1 MNPSPLFRIYLPL
14 LLVLVAVISGCR
26 KGTQLAYA
34 QAPLISNFYVQVESE
49 SAAVQFDISD
59 PLEREWEAWIYF
71 SDDLGTYWQPITP
84 VKDGENQIPLA
95 PPFEPVNTLW
105 SYRGDLSHLPQA
117 DVLLEIR
124 LLDLDGAIHANAQSD
139 PLSIGDPNPPVV
151 HSITVPSGPE
161 GGPIPISAVVS
172 DAEQDHV
179 SIELE
184 WSLSGS
190 EPWFPA
196 TLLNDESDL
205 VVPVDIEGT
214 DVEII
219 WLSHIDTPNVVS
231 PLARVRIIAADA
243 SGQHQIQS
251 LPLSLNTIAPQIES
265 LTIGEIPGYLNGSES
280 YLSDSGTEVSFI
292 VSVPNRGSLFSVSWA
307 SGLGGATPDPS
318 TLFIESDRVVDGR
331 SVGTNLADLFV
342 ITGNFA
348 SWTVPEDSPLPTGP
362 MRLSSTIDDLR
373 GNPATAMEYQFQ
385 VTLGSASARPFDWHD
400 RWNLDFD
407 RDNYTITINV
417 DSTGNILPAANLGS
431 DGQPDH
437 RQDLVTVGLQSNQ
450 QLPAASAVG
459 ANTRVELWIEEAVV
473 DRIRT
478 HFGETSLLDGSD
490 LQPRLSF
497 QTSSVNAT
505 SFMGIGG
512 DDVEPVSY
520 ALGRAT
526 YDHKNST
533 TNDERSAQRGVFTS
547 NMIQFYWNSW
557 TFRNRF
563 EGVLPGF
570 GTPVGEHSLDAT
582 VLSAS
587 FERLNPSNNSAENQ
601 RYDAV
606 WDAIDA
612 WSRIVSVIAS
622 HEIGHAVGLCANNH
636 PPTGLFGG
644 VDDADFIGPFTSPYH
659 VDTPGLN
666 VMASA
671 LGLTSALVEGDS
683 GYDFNELN
691 RAYLAEW
698 ITLEP

>member
-1 MNPSPLFRIYLPL
+1 M
-14 LLVLVAVISGCR
+14 LVAVISGCR

-139 PLSIGDPNPPVV
+139 PLAIGDPNPPVV

-190 EPWFPA
+190 DPWFPA

-342 ITGNFA
+342 ITG
-348 SWTVPEDSPLPTGP
+348 
-362 MRLSSTIDDLR
+362 
-373 GNPATAMEYQFQ
+373 
-385 VTLGSASARPFDWHD
+385 
-400 RWNLDFD
+400 
-407 RDNYTITINV
+407 
-417 DSTGNILPAANLGS
+417 
-431 DGQPDH
+431 
-437 RQDLVTVGLQSNQ
+437 
-450 QLPAASAVG
+450 
-459 ANTRVELWIEEAVV
+459 
-473 DRIRT
+473 
-478 HFGETSLLDGSD
+478 
-490 LQPRLSF
+490 
-497 QTSSVNAT
+497 
-505 SFMGIGG
+505 
-512 DDVEPVSY
+512 
-520 ALGRAT
+520 
-526 YDHKNST
+526 
-533 TNDERSAQRGVFTS
+533 
-547 NMIQFYWNSW
+547 
-557 TFRNRF
+557 
-563 EGVLPGF
+563 
-570 GTPVGEHSLDAT
+570 
-582 VLSAS
+582 
-587 FERLNPSNNSAENQ
+587 
-601 RYDAV
+601 
-606 WDAIDA
+606 
-612 WSRIVSVIAS
+612 
-622 HEIGHAVGLCANNH
+622 
-636 PPTGLFGG
+636 
-644 VDDADFIGPFTSPYH
+644 
-659 VDTPGLN
+659 
-666 VMASA
+666 
-671 LGLTSALVEGDS
+671 
-683 GYDFNELN
+683 
-691 RAYLAEW
+691 
-698 ITLEP
+698 